1 MDNGLWIGLLS
12 AFSALAG
19 AGIAQWG
26 AYRSAKLQADRS
38 EQREV
43 QQWERE
49 QANKHQA
56 MLMEKQE
63 EFLGF
68 VLLTETRVIGFLDN
82 LEREKEF
89 PLSAAEQPVSSA
101 RQAYAV
107 ALLYLDD
114 MHPLAKQFHEATGK
128 LQVVLT
134 NKDGTAAW
142 IQASSWRKSLSAIE
156 EALAAKQQL

>member
-1 MDNGLWIGLLS
+1 MDNGIWIGLLS
-12 AFSALAG
+12 AFSVLAG

-26 AYRSAKLQADRS
+26 AYRSAKLQADRA
-38 EQREV
+38 EQREAAQWTR
-43 QQWERE
+43 QQ
-49 QANKHQA
+49 A
-56 MLMEKQE
+56 EKLAAKRE

-68 VLLTETRVIGFLDN
+68 VLLTETRVIGFLDD
-82 LEREKEF
+82 LERGKEF

-128 LQVVLT
+128 LQVALT

-142 IQASSWRKSLSAIE
+142 IQASSCRKSLSAIE
-156 EALAAKQQL
+156 EELARQRL